1 MASFKATF
9 IERPAFTAGF
19 LDGPGFE
26 ADFGEFQTIL
36 PDPYPGPYE
45 VTPTQDTQTLATAN
59 KAMASDVT
67 VNPIPHNYGLIT
79 WDGSKLRVS

>member
-1 MASFKATF
+1 MASFKAKF
-9 IERPAFTAGF
+9 IEQPTFTAGF
-19 LDGPGFE
+19 FDGPGFN

-45 VTPTQDTQTLATAN
+45 ATPTQGTQVLNTAGQS
-59 KAMASDVT
+59 MAHDV
-67 VNPIPHNYGLIT
+67 VINPIPSEYGLIT